1 MSGAAGPLLIGSL
14 WRRANRP
21 GSIASFLSGVLLYA
35 SLWLLV
41 GWRNPFGVAGVC
53 VVIAS
58 LVMVT
63 VSLAT
68 KPMEQKKLEA
78 VFGSRPVE
86 DGS

>member
-1 MSGAAGPLLIGSL
+1 MPQ
-14 WRRANRP
+14 
-21 GSIASFLSGVLLYA
+21 
-35 SLWLLV
+35 LWLLV

-86 DGS
+86 DGG